1 MLTGLELMF
10 MGVTGSNSG
19 LFSIPGFLVS
29 PNSNMLDPKAVAG
42 EAENNKKS
50 LTNNGKTKKQSPNE
64 RKGGS
69 LRKNAN

>member
-1 MLTGLELMF
+1 MLNGLDLMF

-42 EAENNKKS
+42 EAE
-50 LTNNGKTKKQSPNE
+50 KQPNLYH
-64 RKGGS
+64 RHS
-69 LRKNAN
+69 QVIIR